1 MSHEIETG
9 KLFTL
14 SVIFFNVFYSG
25 KWHQGLYDIYRRP
38 VHHPNSQGFDFF
50 YGMPYT
56 ISTDFGDEVKSMAL
70 LIWPKMLYQTLAAGF
85 LAMFSI
91 LLAFK
96 MKIIGKYVSF
106 VLFLALVSF
115 LMYQYFDIYL
125 MGHFNSVLMRDQDV
139 IEMPIRLVGLTE
151 RLAREGADF
160 IKRQTHLGN
169 SFLLF
174 MSWGLTHTPMTPNRK
189 FAGSTRHGRYG
200 DCVEELDW
208 GIGMILQA
216 LDEVGARNNTMVY
229 FSSDHGGSYTDIGAH
244 GEMGGGYNGIYR
256 GIYMLYSYT

>member
-1 MSHEIETG
+1 
-9 KLFTL
+9 
-14 SVIFFNVFYSG
+14 
-25 KWHQGLYDIYRRP
+25 
-38 VHHPNSQGFDFF
+38 
-50 YGMPYT
+50 
-56 ISTDFGDEVKSMAL
+56 MAL

-85 LAMFSI
+85 IAMFSL

-96 MKIIGKYVSF
+96 MKIIGKFVSL

-115 LMYQYFDIYL
+115 LMYQYSDIYL
-125 MGHFNSVLMRDQDV
+125 MGHFNSVLMRDKEV
-139 IEMPIRLVGLTE
+139 IEMPIRLAGLTE
-151 RLAREGADF
+151 RLVREGADF
-160 IKRQTHLGN
+160 IKRQTHLDN
-169 SFLLF
+169 RFLLF

-216 LDEVGARNNTMVY
+216 LDEVGARNNTIVY

-244 GEMGGGYNGIYR
+244 GEMDGGYNGIYR
-256 GIYMLYSYT
+256 GIYMVYKKPVQNGHSNVAINKDLNDKW